1 MEKTRQ
7 EKIET
12 FWKQMTEEEFYELTC
27 RKAMGQQVGN
37 VILWGHN
44 SLMRLYEY
52 QDMLIEK
59 YYDRK
64 TEELP
69 EPKV

>member
-1 MEKTRQ
+1 MEKIRQ

-12 FWKQMTEEEFYELTC
+12 FWRRMTEEESMELLC
-27 RKAMGQQVGN
+27 RIAMGQQVGD
-37 VILWGHN
+37 VVLWGCN
-44 SLMRLYEY
+44 SWMRLCEY

-64 TEELP
+64 TEGLP
-69 EPKV
+69 TPKV